1 MLALQLTYDGV
12 TAQRMKGKLAEP
24 VHRSLRSEKIQP
36 DQKSF
41 IVRDLSP
48 KTLYTFNISATYR
61 NGESGFPQMVR
72 VYTRLLGNVQSVFK
86 SPK

>member
-1 MLALQLTYDGV
+1 MLTLQLTYDGV
-12 TAQRMKGKLAEP
+12 TAHRMKGKLAEP
-24 VHRSLRSEKIQP
+24 VHRRLRTESIQA

-41 IVRDLSP
+41 IVKDLSP
-48 KTLYTFNISATYR
+48 KTLYTFNISAIYK

-86 SPK
+86 SPE